1 MFFVI
6 SIFSPFA
13 SFYFYNLYLDRLVTS
28 LVWYQVIEGHVEAK
42 IKCVVNNVIVF
53 MIIIKK

>member
-1 MFFVI
+1 M
-6 SIFSPFA
+6 
-13 SFYFYNLYLDRLVTS
+13 LVTY